1 MLTTTDVFF
10 VLISFGVV
18 LLLFRLLRAGKLR
31 EKYAALWVLIGT
43 AIVTL
48 SVAPGLLESVS
59 RVLGVQVPSNLL
71 FFLAIFLLLAVCL
84 HLSLEISKLEDET
97 RILAEEVSILRARQD
112 AASRGGVTDS
122 DLPEGR

>member
-1 MLTTTDVFF
+1 MTTTDVFF
-10 VLISFGVV
+10 VLISIGVV

-112 AASRGGVTDS
+112 SAARGRFTDGDVPESR
-122 DLPEGR
+122 

>member
-1 MLTTTDVFF
+1 MTTTDVFF
-10 VLISFGVV
+10 VLVSLGVV

-43 AIVTL
+43 AIVVL
-48 SVAPGLLESVS
+48 SVGPGLLETVA
-59 RVLGVQVPSNLL
+59 RIVGVQVPSNLL

-97 RILAEEVSILRARQD
+97 RILAEEVSILRIGQGTGTTGVG
-112 AASRGGVTDS
+112 ASGTT
-122 DLPEGR
+122 PEQP